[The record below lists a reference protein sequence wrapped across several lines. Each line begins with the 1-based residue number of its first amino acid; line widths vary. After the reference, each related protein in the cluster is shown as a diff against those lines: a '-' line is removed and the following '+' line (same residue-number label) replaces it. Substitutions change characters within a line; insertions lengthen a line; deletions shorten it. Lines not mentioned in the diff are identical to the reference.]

1 VEAATQAVQCGETP
15 TIKDAAEAAG
25 VSRATAYR
33 YFTSQQ
39 ALLLETSLDAI
50 GTVPDPSLVDEG
62 PVESRVDAAIRS
74 LVRMAYEHE
83 PVLRTFRMLSLEQW
97 LRTHQKSNDNYP
109 LRKGRRIAWLDRA
122 LAPLKCLSPRQRTA
136 WVYEIK
142 VGATGCERPKSLQI
156 DRRECNSAGQGWHW
170 LRVRTSAFQIA

>member
-1 VEAATQAVQCGETP
+1 MEAATQAVQCGETP

-39 ALLLETSLDAI
+39 ALLLEASLDAI

-62 PVESRVDAAIRS
+62 PVESRVDAIRS

-83 PVLRTFRMLSLEQW
+83 PV

>member
-1 VEAATQAVQCGETP
+1 MQCGETP

-33 YFTSQQ
+33 NFTSQQ
-39 ALLLETSLDAI
+39 ALLLEASLDAI

-122 LAPLKCLSPRQRTA
+122 LAPLKSLSPRQRCRLGTA
-136 WVYEIK
+136 LTMLCGVEAMIVAK
-142 VGATGCERPKSLQI
+142 DVCRCSA
-156 DRRECNSAGQGWHW
+156 REAEDASRWAAQAI
-170 LRVRTSAFQIA
+170 LRAALTDSPA

>member
-1 VEAATQAVQCGETP
+1 MQCGETP

-39 ALLLETSLDAI
+39 ALLLEASLDAI

-83 PVLRTFRMLSLEQW
+83 PSCAPFECFPWSSGCAPT
-97 LRTHQKSNDNYP
+97 
-109 LRKGRRIAWLDRA
+109 RRATTTTPCARA
-122 LAPLKCLSPRQRTA
+122 
-136 WVYEIK
+136 
-142 VGATGCERPKSLQI
+142 GG
-156 DRRECNSAGQGWHW
+156 
-170 LRVRTSAFQIA
+170 

>member
-1 VEAATQAVQCGETP
+1 
-15 TIKDAAEAAG
+15 
-25 VSRATAYR
+25 
-33 YFTSQQ
+33 
-39 ALLLETSLDAI
+39 
-50 GTVPDPSLVDEG
+50 
-62 PVESRVDAAIRS
+62 VDAAIRS

-136 WVYEIK
+136 LSMLYGVEAMI
-142 VGATGCERPKSLQI
+142 
-156 DRRECNSAGQGWHW
+156 
-170 LRVRTSAFQIA
+170 